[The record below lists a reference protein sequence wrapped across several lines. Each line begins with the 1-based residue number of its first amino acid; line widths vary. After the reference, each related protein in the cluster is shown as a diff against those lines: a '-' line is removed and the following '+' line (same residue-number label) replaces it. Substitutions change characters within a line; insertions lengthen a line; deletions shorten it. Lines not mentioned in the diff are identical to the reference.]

1 MNWIAGSWRGSLS
14 LSPLLSFGGLWG
26 EVSPTQCAFPTPAG
40 SGSGNLELSS
50 RWGFGPV
57 DRRRTVLGGVIM
69 FHPLPIGP
77 SPTGPWGGNPRE
89 SCGGEALLGGRVDSK
104 AGPLFYPARCVQG
117 LPRTSSLWRKQS
129 EGGEPYCQQHAAYM
143 SGLRPPTRPPPP
155 IPKERRRDHHNCRT
169 EAPRE
174 SPLPTD
180 PTPRQGV
187 SVSRSQGSPGEP
199 CCPGAPLRTS
209 FVHLRASPAQD
220 WGLKSPRCPFSPLL
234 AGHHFGPHFKQNKT
248 KC

>member
-1 MNWIAGSWRGSLS
+1 M
-14 LSPLLSFGGLWG
+14 
-26 EVSPTQCAFPTPAG
+26 
-40 SGSGNLELSS
+40 
-50 RWGFGPV
+50 
-57 DRRRTVLGGVIM
+57 
-69 FHPLPIGP
+69 PIGP

-89 SCGGEALLGGRVDSK
+89 SCGGGSLLGGRVDSK

-117 LPRTSSLWRKQS
+117 LPRTSSLWKKQS
-129 EGGEPYCQQHAAYM
+129 EGGELYCQQHAAYM

-187 SVSRSQGSPGEP
+187 SVSRSQGSPGEL
-199 CCPGAPLRTS
+199 CCPGAPLADVLYRP
-209 FVHLRASPAQD
+209 L
-220 WGLKSPRCPFSPLL
+220 LL
-234 AGHHFGPHFKQNKT
+234 AGLGVKVSPVPILPVACGPLWAKFKTKQNKMLGLVRFPRKLLMQAT
-248 KC
+248 GEAQGRL